1 MLDLR
6 PILIGLL
13 AAIFFSFA
21 FIFNRSMEL
30 AGGSWIWSA
39 SMRFFFML
47 PLLFLFLAFRK
58 QIKPVLLHIKKQPI
72 AWMIWSTVGFG
83 FFYAPLTFAT
93 IYAPGWLVAA
103 TFQLNIVA
111 GSLLVPFI
119 NKQNRKI
126 PIQSV
131 FISLIIIFG
140 IFLMQIEHAE
150 NVAIKGVL
158 LSVIPLIVSAISYP
172 LGNRKMMQVVDGE
185 LNAVQRV
192 LGMTIASMPFWMIL
206 AIFGGF
212 FHGAPTNSQLAQVFI
227 VAVFSGVIATI
238 LFFYATDIVRHDNQ
252 KLAGVEST
260 SAGEVVFA
268 LIGEMLLLGFF
279 FPSIYSIIGLLFV
292 VLGIVLHSILSA
304 LLDKRRLKYKKKY
317 VS

>member
-1 MLDLR
+1 M
-6 PILIGLL
+6 
-13 AAIFFSFA
+13 FFSFA

-39 SMRFFFML
+39 SIRFFFML
-47 PLLFLFLAFRK
+47 PLLFLFVAFRK
-58 QIKPVLLHIKKQPI
+58 QIKPVLLHIKKRPV
-72 AWMIWSTVGFG
+72 AWIIWSTVGFG

-140 IFLMQIEHAE
+140 VFLMQIEHAE
-150 NVAIKGVL
+150 NVAMKVVL

-185 LNAVQRV
+185 LNAIQRV
-192 LGMTIASMPFWMIL
+192 LGMTIASMPFWLLLSIYG
-206 AIFGGF
+206 AFA
-212 FHGAPTNSQLAQVFI
+212 HGAPSQNQLTQVLI

-238 LFFYATDIVRHDNQ
+238 LFFYATDLVRHDNQ

-279 FPSIYSIIGLLFV
+279 FPSIYSILGLLLV
-292 VLGIVLHSILSA
+292 ILGIVLHSILSA
-304 LLDKRRLKYKKKY
+304 LLDKRRLKAKEEF

>member
-1 MLDLR
+1 MR

-13 AAIFFSFA
+13 AALFFSFA

-39 SMRFFFML
+39 SIRFFFML
-47 PLLFLFLAFRK
+47 PLLLLFVAFRK
-58 QIKPVLLHIKKQPI
+58 QIKPVLLHIKKRPMEWI
-72 AWMIWSTVGFG
+72 VWSTVGFG

-119 NKQNRKI
+119 NKQNRSI

-131 FISLIIIFG
+131 FISVIIIFG
-140 IFLMQIEHAE
+140 VFLMQLEHAE
-150 NVAIKGVL
+150 NVAMTGVV
-158 LSVIPLIVSAISYP
+158 LSVFPLIISAFSYP

-185 LNAVQRV
+185 LNTVQRV
-192 LGMTIASMPFWMIL
+192 LGMTIASMPFWLIL
-206 AIFGGF
+206 AIFGGI
-212 FHGAPTNSQLAQVFI
+212 FHGAPSKSQLIQVFI

-238 LFFYATDIVRHDNQ
+238 LFFYATDLVRHDNQ

-279 FPSIYSIIGLLFV
+279 FPSIYSIIGLLLV
-292 VLGIVLHSILSA
+292 ILGIVLHSILSA
-304 LLDKRRLKYKKKY
+304 LLDKRRLKEADES